1 MPAAAGVA
9 SRPSAWRWLAATRPA
24 FLSLTLLGWLIGVAA
39 SHPPAALRGGLLL
52 ALLGAVLLH
61 ALANVVNDV
70 ADDANGGDAVN
81 TGRVFPFT
89 GGSRLIQDGVL
100 SARAMTG
107 LAVALGVV
115 LLGLGGLLLWWRGW
129 PVAVLGGA
137 GFLVAWGYSAPPLA
151 LNRRGLGEPA
161 VALAF
166 ALVPWG
172 TAWLVAWPSE
182 PLGLAALAYA
192 LAVAAV
198 LYVNQFPDREAD
210 LACGKRHWVARW
222 TPQQAARRFGFLL
235 AGLYAVAALVVPA
248 ADGPLWLLPVL
259 LLPLVLHATAWR
271 MLLRDAV
278 QPVRLAPAI
287 RFNLLAVHGV
297 ALWLAGALYGF

>member
-1 MPAAAGVA
+1 
-9 SRPSAWRWLAATRPA
+9 
-24 FLSLTLLGWLIGVAA
+24 
-39 SHPPAALRGGLLL
+39 
-52 ALLGAVLLH
+52 
-61 ALANVVNDV
+61 
-70 ADDANGGDAVN
+70 
-81 TGRVFPFT
+81 
-89 GGSRLIQDGVL
+89 
-100 SARAMTG
+100 MTG
-107 LAVALGVV
+107 LAVALGAV

>member
-24 FLSLTLLGWLIGVAA
+24 FLSLTLLGWLIGVVA

-137 GFLVAWGYSAPPLA
+137 GFL
-151 LNRRGLGEPA
+151 
-161 VALAF
+161 
-166 ALVPWG
+166 
-172 TAWLVAWPSE
+172 
-182 PLGLAALAYA
+182 
-192 LAVAAV
+192 
-198 LYVNQFPDREAD
+198 
-210 LACGKRHWVARW
+210 
-222 TPQQAARRFGFLL
+222 L
-235 AGLYAVAALVVPA
+235 AGLYAVAALVVLA